1 MGEIGIIASNWHK
14 NRVLTHPP
22 AMSIELYKDPNHCC
36 VMFTDLV
43 EEDGSTVQANQ
54 FLIVDHGEG
63 VIMDP
68 GGNMTYNE
76 LTLTMRKYIAPQNL
90 DYIIASHADPDIIAS
105 LDRWMTSS
113 KAKLVISNL
122 WARFAPH
129 FCKIGK
135 TEDRIIGVPDEGGRL
150 RFGKAELWLLP
161 AHFMHSEGNFQF
173 YDPVSKIL
181 FTGDLGVS
189 MLSGKESSQFITD
202 LSIMPSGME
211 AFHRRYMVS
220 NKILKLW
227 VRMVRDLDIAMI
239 VPQHGAPLKGKAIE
253 QLVDWLDG
261 LACGIDLMSTPQYQ
275 IPKLHL

>member
-1 MGEIGIIASNWHK
+1 
-14 NRVLTHPP
+14 
-22 AMSIELYKDPNHCC
+22 MSIELYKDAQHCC

-43 EEDGSTVQANQ
+43 EDADAVQANQ

-63 VIMDP
+63 VILDP

-76 LTLTMRKYIAPQNL
+76 LNLTMRKYIAPNRL
-90 DYIIASHADPDIIAS
+90 DYIVASHADPDIIAS
-105 LDRWMTSS
+105 LDRWMTSTQ
-113 KAKLVISNL
+113 AKLVISNL

-135 TEDRIIGVPDEGGRL
+135 TEDRIVGVPDEGGKL
-150 RFGKAELWLLP
+150 RFGKTELWLLP

-181 FTGDLGVS
+181 FAGDLGVS
-189 MLSGKESSQFITD
+189 LVSGIEASQTITS
-202 LSIMPSGME
+202 LTPLPNGME

-227 VRMVRDLDIAMI
+227 VQMVRKLDVAMI
-239 VPQHGAPLKGKAIE
+239 VPQHGAPLKGAAIG
-253 QLVDWLDG
+253 QLLDWLDG
-261 LACGIDLMSTPQYQ
+261 LQCGIDLLGQEHYQ
-275 IPKLHL
+275 LPTRVM